1 MTQQNTQAKIA
12 GPTHLTEPTKPA
24 EPAKPTE
31 PTQQAEPA
39 GQANPTILSLL
50 ADWANLC
57 TIAGVVSGLLGI
69 YFAAQG
75 RLQLSAAM
83 GVIAVILDCF
93 DGPIARST
101 KNRPAHMSVLGLQL
115 DSLAD
120 AICSGV
126 GPAVLVLAVGN
137 WNSFLLI
144 PAALIVVAGVTRLAY
159 FNVYGLSGGK
169 FSGMP
174 IFYNPVVVAL
184 VLLVLWALAP
194 GTAIGGAAAAGFAVA
209 ILNVAPFTVPKLRG
223 RYLKGFLV
231 LCFALTAVLFGYA
244 AQGIGS

>member
-1 MTQQNTQAKIA
+1 MTQQNTQAKPA
-12 GPTHLTEPTKPA
+12 EPTKHTEA
-24 EPAKPTE
+24 TE
-31 PTQQAEPA
+31 PAEPA
-39 GQANPTILSLL
+39 GQADPTILSLW

-75 RLQLSAAM
+75 RLQISAAM
-83 GVIAVILDCF
+83 GVLAVILDCF

-101 KNRPAHMSVLGLQL
+101 KNRPAHMSALGLQL

-120 AICSGV
+120 AVCSGV

-137 WNSFLLI
+137 WNSFLLV

-184 VLLVLWALAP
+184 VLIALWALAP
-194 GTAIGGAAAAGFAVA
+194 GAAVGGAAVAGFAVA

-231 LCFALTAVLFGYA
+231 LCFALTAVLSVYA

>member
-1 MTQQNTQAKIA
+1 MTQQNTQAKPA
-12 GPTHLTEPTKPA
+12 EPTKPA
-24 EPAKPTE
+24 EATE
-31 PTQQAEPA
+31 PAEPA
-39 GQANPTILSLL
+39 GQADPTILSLW

-75 RLQLSAAM
+75 RLQISAAM
-83 GVIAVILDCF
+83 GVLAVILDCF

-101 KNRPAHMSVLGLQL
+101 KNRPAHMSALGLQL

-120 AICSGV
+120 AVCSGV

-137 WNSFLLI
+137 WNSFLLV

-184 VLLVLWALAP
+184 VLIALWALAP
-194 GTAIGGAAAAGFAVA
+194 GAAVGGAAVAGFAVA

-231 LCFALTAVLFGYA
+231 LCFALTAVLSVYA

>member
-1 MTQQNTQAKIA
+1 MTQQNAQAK
-12 GPTHLTEPTKPA
+12 PS

-31 PTQQAEPA
+31 PAKNAGPAEPTDPA
-39 GQANPTILSLL
+39 SQANPTILSLL

-75 RLQLSAAM
+75 KLQVSAAM
-83 GVIAVILDCF
+83 GVIAVVLDCF

-101 KNRPAHMSVLGLQL
+101 KNRPAHMPPLGLQL

-126 GPAVLVLAVGN
+126 GPAVLVLAVGD
-137 WNSFLLI
+137 WNSLLLV

-184 VLLVLWALAP
+184 VLLVLWAVAP
-194 GTAIGGAAAAGFAVA
+194 GAAVGGAAVAGFAVA

-223 RYLKGFLV
+223 RFLKGFLV
-231 LCFALTAVLFGYA
+231 FCFAQTAVLFVYA

>member
-1 MTQQNTQAKIA
+1 MSQQRTQA
-12 GPTHLTEPTKPA
+12 KPA
-24 EPAKPTE
+24 EPPQATE
-31 PTQQAEPA
+31 PATPA
-39 GQANPTILSLL
+39 GPAGETNPTILSLL

-57 TIAGVVSGLLGI
+57 TLAGVVSGLLGI
-69 YFAAQG
+69 YFAAQDK
-75 RLQLSAAM
+75 LQISAAM

-101 KNRPAHMSVLGLQL
+101 KNRPAHMSPLGLQL

-126 GPAVLVLAVGN
+126 GPAVLVMAVGD
-137 WNSFLLI
+137 WNAFLLI
-144 PAALIVVAGVTRLAY
+144 PASLIVIAGVTRLAY

-174 IFYNPVVVAL
+174 IFYNPVVVAI

-194 GTAIGGAAAAGFAVA
+194 GAAVGGAAAAGFAVA

-223 RYLKGFLV
+223 RFLKGFLV
-231 LCFALTAVLFGYA
+231 FCFAQTAVLFVYA